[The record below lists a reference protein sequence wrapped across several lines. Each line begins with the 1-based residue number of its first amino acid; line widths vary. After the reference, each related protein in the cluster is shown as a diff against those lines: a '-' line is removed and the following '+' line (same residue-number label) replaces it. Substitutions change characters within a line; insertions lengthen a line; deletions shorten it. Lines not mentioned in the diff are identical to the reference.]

1 MYEKIVG
8 YFESNW
14 CIDNIY
20 FMKNYKLWL
29 IGGTITIS
37 LELVLNSVFY
47 TMEDVFLKLI
57 VIFLFDSICTVIFF
71 AFIYAKPICKIYKQK
86 LKRKVKL
93 DWIKIL
99 MNEDELG
106 WYRESEISEMNKYLK
121 EVCKIHKPETIE
133 LIISMIDEEIKNKYT
148 VKSFF
153 ENYFPNIILPIL
165 ILILTIYFT
174 NNAEKNFTTI
184 FILTF
189 GNVLLFAITLKIIAM
204 LQHINLTPV
213 RKKDNLLELKRVL
226 QDILIEWKK

>member
-1 MYEKIVG
+1 
-8 YFESNW
+8 
-14 CIDNIY
+14 
-20 FMKNYKLWL
+20 
-29 IGGTITIS
+29 
-37 LELVLNSVFY
+37 
-47 TMEDVFLKLI
+47 
-57 VIFLFDSICTVIFF
+57 
-71 AFIYAKPICKIYKQK
+71 
-86 LKRKVKL
+86 
-93 DWIKIL
+93 

-174 NNAEKNFTTI
+174 NNAEKNFATI

-204 LQHINLTPV
+204 LQHIKLTPV